1 MIVVY
6 MVAFLFYVSSVW
18 LSYSDKLKTTNWYFP
33 LGMFFA
39 IVCNVLWL
47 YVAKHTPSKQTLYIN
62 ALIWDLMI
70 VGTYSIMP
78 AAFFGVR
85 FAPINLI
92 GVVMVV
98 TGMILTKV

>member
-1 MIVVY
+1 MI
-6 MVAFLFYVSSVW
+6 ALCFYGLSVW
-18 LSYSDKLKTTNWYFP
+18 ISYSEKLKSTNWYFP

-39 IVCNVLWL
+39 LVCNVLWL
-47 YVAKHTPSKQTLYIN
+47 YVAKNTLDKHALYIN
-62 ALIWDLMI
+62 ALFWDLMI
-70 VGTYSIMP
+70 VGTYSLMP

-98 TGMILTKV
+98 TGMILAKV